1 MWTSG
6 FFGSFKLLMFVHD
19 SADTKH
25 IWNADDLDI
34 DDLDESLPTPEVL
47 SKKDK
52 LVRKIKR
59 SFKGKEK
66 SSEAESRSD
75 LFEGS
80 ADNNNTTPHVRS
92 ADMIKAA
99 YGHQAGDASI
109 AAGLARDK
117 LIERQEKLEVLLFFS
132 HPYLELTFVFWN
144 SLNIRSLRTAMTLD
158 CLSEYAGQDLV
169 CQSESVH
176 CVLHSHW
183 WSLHL
188 LWTFVSLAFYL
199 QAINQQTQEMQVG
212 AENFASIAA
221 ELAKKME
228 TRKWYE
234 FWAWLTVTTGH

>member
-1 MWTSG
+1 MSVFPAGNLKTVGVLG
-6 FFGSFKLLMFVHD
+6 FSTGGFYVPPFLL
-19 SADTKH
+19 
-25 IWNADDLDI
+25 L
-34 DDLDESLPTPEVL
+34 
-47 SKKDK
+47 
-52 LVRKIKR
+52 
-59 SFKGKEK
+59 
-66 SSEAESRSD
+66 
-75 LFEGS
+75 
-80 ADNNNTTPHVRS
+80 
-92 ADMIKAA
+92 
-99 YGHQAGDASI
+99 QDASI

-183 WSLHL
+183 CSLHL

-234 FWAWLTVTTGH
+234 F